1 MPTAHRLTIALEI
14 LFAVSY
20 VAQLHQFV
28 QLHRLDTQQSPPTKS
43 QNMYSLDNIVLAATA
58 NEMKKIEIIEEDTQL
73 SSSSSS
79 KDVHVVF
86 STDCSGYQHYQSIV
100 SYYSIRRSGH
110 LGPITRIVSGCTPSQ
125 QKEITNEFEKI
136 DSTKQK
142 LRLHFT
148 QSFSLKGKHYKYSN
162 KPGGLYHWMNHT
174 TIEESVIA
182 LIDPDMM
189 LLRPITPILGMDLSV
204 ISSDGTSKRRDKKS
218 LLEYKDKHGRIQ
230 ILRQSNLP
238 PLPPYITKGVAAGQH
253 FGIGGLWASAGKSDA
268 RKDFQEFNL
277 TRVCGPSS
285 HCLNQPPPHYGNTD
299 SSPIEYTTREEADK
313 NYAVGPVYIASTTDW
328 KDLLPKWHE
337 FTPRVY
343 EQYPKLLAEMYGF
356 TMAAAD
362 RQLKFA
368 LSSSYMVSDARTMS
382 PTESWVWIDE
392 YGESARAVCEGARMN
407 RLPTET
413 LRRLKNYGYGYQDDA
428 IPTSTVMGAGPL
440 PTTLH
445 YCQRYDFANHT
456 FAKRKICHDFFR
468 CDGTPMEFDADAIMK
483 ELDLVDESGSPV
495 NQQKVQRRM
504 AYMICHL
511 IPLMN
516 LALQE
521 YKVDMKC

>member
-1 MPTAHRLTIALEI
+1 MPITRRLVVALTILCA
-14 LFAVSY
+14 ASY
-20 VAQLHQFV
+20 IVQFHQFV
-28 QLHRLDTQQSPPTKS
+28 QLHRLDIHQHSPLTKS
-43 QNMYSLDNIVLAATA
+43 HDIAAASLSA
-58 NEMKKIEIIEEDTQL
+58 KKIERDDSQL
-73 SSSSSS
+73 SSS
-79 KDVHVVF
+79 KNVHIVF

-110 LGPITRIVSGCTPSQ
+110 LGPTTRIVSGCTPTQ
-125 QKEITNEFEKI
+125 QQDITNEFERI
-136 DSTKQK
+136 DPTKQK
-142 LRLHFT
+142 LRVHFS
-148 QSFSLKGKHYKYSN
+148 QSFALKGKHYKYSN

-189 LLRPITPILGMDLSV
+189 LLRPITPILGMDMSV
-204 ISSDGTSKRRDKKS
+204 VRSNGSNDRRDKKKNQ
-218 LLEYKDKHGRIQ
+218 LVEYKDKNGRIQ

-238 PLPPYITKGVAAGQH
+238 QLPPFIRKGVAAGQH
-253 FGIGGLWASAGKSDA
+253 FGIGGLWASAGESDA
-268 RKDFQEFNL
+268 RKDFREFNL
-277 TRVCGPSS
+277 TRVCGSS
-285 HCLNQPPPHYGNTD
+285 SPCLNQPPHDDTD
-299 SSPIEYTTREEADK
+299 TSTHYTTREEADN
-313 NYAVGPVYIASTTDW
+313 NYAVGPVYIASIADW
-328 KDLLPKWHE
+328 KDLLPKWHA

-382 PTESWVWIDE
+382 PTESWMWIDE
-392 YGESARAVCEGARMN
+392 YGENAQSVCEGAGMN
-407 RLPTET
+407 RLPDET

-428 IPTSTVMGAGPL
+428 ITTDTAGAGPL

-456 FAKRKICHDFFR
+456 FAKRKIRHDFFR
-468 CDGTPMEFDADAIMK
+468 CDGTPMDFDADAIMR
-483 ELDLVDESGSPV
+483 ELDFLDVSGLSGS
-495 NQQKVQRRM
+495 QKKVQRRM

-511 IPLMN
+511 IPLIN
-516 LALQE
+516 LALEE
-521 YKVDMKC
+521 YKVDMNC